1 MRKDEKWFG
10 IKVYKK
16 SEYTITDY
24 LPISRDKSM
33 LLVEFYSRSANQ
45 QKLKLL
51 GDELLKL
58 YQNVFTSTHP
68 MDNHPVLEFEEAR
81 RIHLDL
87 ILNKKELQE
96 EISWLQNI
104 TDPLKFNE
112 LFQRLKELKGKML
125 DVHFNFRALVFHY
138 QENPNKEDLDFKQ
151 KAALLIEGALKRLSP
166 EEEILLLNAQH
177 LERFPEMP
185 WEKTLN
191 FYHSRSSSIDA
202 LDSFNNA
209 LKEYRET
216 VSKMNKPFW
225 KNIINQNVGK

>member
-1 MRKDEKWFG
+1 MRNGLASKF
-10 IKVYKK
+10 IKK

-87 ILNKKELQE
+87 ILNKKEIQE

-112 LFQRLKELKGKML
+112 LFQRLKELK
-125 DVHFNFRALVFHY
+125 
-138 QENPNKEDLDFKQ
+138 
-151 KAALLIEGALKRLSP
+151 
-166 EEEILLLNAQH
+166 
-177 LERFPEMP
+177 
-185 WEKTLN
+185 EK
-191 FYHSRSSSIDA
+191 S
-202 LDSFNNA
+202 
-209 LKEYRET
+209 
-216 VSKMNKPFW
+216 
-225 KNIINQNVGK
+225 